1 MHEALATSEMDKQG
15 LLQVVEDVPCNKY
28 LCMC

>member
-1 MHEALATSEMDKQG
+1 MHEALATSKIGKRD
-15 LLQVVEDVPCNKY
+15 LLQVVEDVPGNKY